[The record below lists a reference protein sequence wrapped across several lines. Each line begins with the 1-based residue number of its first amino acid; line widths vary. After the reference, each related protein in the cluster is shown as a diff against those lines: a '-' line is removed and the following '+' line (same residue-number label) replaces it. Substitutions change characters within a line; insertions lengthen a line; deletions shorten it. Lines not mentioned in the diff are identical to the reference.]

1 MKILIL
7 LLIRLIIVIL
17 FYIVNTIINIIY
29 IIFQVIW
36 TFKLKEHI
44 DFLKK
49 ESDPFYSSQKTLDYY
64 VTGDYYIYKRPYDFL
79 INNKTWIYN
88 ETRQTEED
96 N

>member
-7 LLIRLIIVIL
+7 PLIRLIIVIL
-17 FYIVNTIINIIY
+17 FYIVNTIVNIIY
-29 IIFQVIW
+29 VVFQFIW

-44 DFLKK
+44 EFLKK
-49 ESDPFYSSQKTLDYY
+49 PSPFYSSQKTLDYF
-64 VTGDYYIYKRPYDFL
+64 VTGNYYIYKRPYDFL